1 MANQFPNSGKLSPN
15 KYKDNPKK
23 PDMTG
28 ELVMTKDAIK
38 ELLAES
44 PADEVT
50 IKLGAWKM
58 QGAHGEWVRLSWNN
72 YKPKAPVNPYV
83 QPKQDTLD
91 DSQDIPF

>member
-58 QGAHGEWVRLSWNN
+58 QGASGEWVRLSWNN

-91 DSQDIPF
+91 DSDIPF

>member
-44 PADEVT
+44 PNDEVT

-58 QGAHGEWVRLSWNN
+58 QGANGEWVRLSWNN

-91 DSQDIPF
+91 DSDIPF

>member
-44 PADEVT
+44 PNDEVT

-58 QGAHGEWVRLSWNN
+58 QGAYGEWVRLSWNN

-91 DSQDIPF
+91 DSDIPF

>member
-28 ELVMTKDAIK
+28 ELVMNKDAIK

-58 QGAHGEWVRLSWNN
+58 QGANGEWVRLSWNN

-91 DSQDIPF
+91 DSDIPF

>member
-58 QGAHGEWVRLSWNN
+58 QGANGEWVRLSWNN

-91 DSQDIPF
+91 DSDIPF

>member
-58 QGAHGEWVRLSWNN
+58 QGAYGEWVRLSWNN

-91 DSQDIPF
+91 DSDIPF

>member
-44 PADEVT
+44 PNDEVT

-91 DSQDIPF
+91 DSEDIPF

>member
-58 QGAHGEWVRLSWNN
+58 QGAYGEWVRLSWNN
-72 YKPKAPVNPYV
+72 YKPKAQVNPYV

-91 DSQDIPF
+91 DSDIPF